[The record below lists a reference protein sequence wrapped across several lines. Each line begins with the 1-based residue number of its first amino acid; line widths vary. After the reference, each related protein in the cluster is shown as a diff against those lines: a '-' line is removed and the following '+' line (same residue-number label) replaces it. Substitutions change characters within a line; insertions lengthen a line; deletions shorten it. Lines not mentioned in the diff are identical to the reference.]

1 MLATV
6 AAESRVVAKLLAG
19 SRLSLA
25 DLEAAHLESELSGLP
40 LLEVL
45 TDQGKLMEEE
55 LAQVLADL
63 FKLRFLDLSRRSV
76 SEPWVLAVPENLCR
90 SKRFLP
96 IGEVEGRL
104 VVAVADP
111 ADRTIVNEVNAR
123 LKKPLQLVVGRPKQ
137 IDAALG
143 RIFARARAK
152 GAQSL
157 GVSTLTTSTQ
167 VTNISGMNMVEVVD
181 SVIDEAVDRRASD
194 IHVETEEDRVRI
206 RIRIDGRMIE
216 ARAYPQE
223 VAPALISR
231 VKVMANLDITE
242 RRRAQDGRFSHK
254 SFDQDI
260 DVRVATIPTVN
271 GERVTMRL
279 LGLDRGRLEFEQ
291 LGMDLEL
298 EQAVKRIITRPY
310 GIILITGPT
319 GSGKTTTLYTALQEI
334 HTVDKHIITIED
346 PVEYHI
352 PGINQVQVDHENR
365 VTFSGALRSIVR
377 HDPDVIMVGEIRDR
391 ETATLAI
398 DAALTGHLVFATLH
412 TNSAA
417 GAITRLLDMESE
429 PYLLSSAVIALMAQR
444 LVRRICERC
453 KQPYLASEPERAL
466 LDVPA
471 ERKEVELYRGRGCSR
486 CLRSGY
492 YDRVGI
498 YEFVP
503 FDKKLGELVM
513 QRAPTTKLHEYA
525 LAHGARSLRMDAMIK
540 VLNGLTTLEEALR
553 VTASDAD

>member
-1 MLATV
+1 MLAV
-6 AAESRVVAKLLAG
+6 VSAESRVVTKLLSG
-19 SRLSLA
+19 GRLALA
-25 DLEAAHLESELSGLP
+25 DLEASRLQSELCGLP

-45 TDQGKLMEEE
+45 VAEGKLLEEE

-63 FKLRFLDLSRRSV
+63 YKLRYLDLARRSV

-96 IGEVEGRL
+96 IGEVEGHL

-111 ADRTIVNEVNAR
+111 GDRTIVNELNAH
-123 LKKPLQLVVGRPKQ
+123 LKKPIQLVVGRPKQ
-137 IDAALG
+137 IDATLG
-143 RIFARARAK
+143 RIFTRARAK

-157 GVSTLTTSTQ
+157 GVSTLTTGPQ

-181 SVIDEAVDRRASD
+181 SIIDEAVDRRASD
-194 IHVETEEDRVRI
+194 IHLETEEDRVRV
-206 RIRIDGRMIE
+206 RIRIDGRMVE
-216 ARAYPQE
+216 TRAYPQE
-223 VAPALISR
+223 VSPALISR
-231 VKVMANLDITE
+231 VKIMAKLDITE
-242 RRRAQDGRFSHK
+242 RRRPQDGRFSHK

-260 DVRVATIPTVN
+260 DVRVATIPTVD

-298 EQAVKRIITRPY
+298 EQAVKRIITQPH

-352 PGINQVQVDHENR
+352 PGINQVQVDHENG

-391 ETATLAI
+391 ETASLAI

-412 TNSAA
+412 TNSAV
-417 GAITRLLDMESE
+417 GSITRLLDMGCE
-429 PYLLSSAVIALMAQR
+429 PFLLSSAVIALMAQR

-466 LDVPA
+466 LDVPP

-503 FDKKLGELVM
+503 FDKRFGEMVM
-513 QRAPTTKLHEYA
+513 RRAATSELHEYA
-525 LAHGARSLRMDAMIK
+525 LSHGARSLRMDAMVK

-553 VTASDAD
+553 VTAADTE

>member
-1 MLATV
+1 MLATL
-6 AAESRVVAKLLAG
+6 AAESRVVAKLLES

-25 DLEAAHLESELSGLP
+25 EVETAHLESELSGLP

-45 TDQGKLMEEE
+45 ADQGKLTEEE
-55 LAQVLADL
+55 LAQVFADL
-63 FKLRFLDLSRRSV
+63 FRMRYLDLSRRSV

-96 IGEVEGRL
+96 VGEVEGHL

-111 ADRTIVNEVNAR
+111 ADRTLVNELNAR
-123 LKKPLQLVVGRPKQ
+123 LKKPIQLVVSRPTQ
-137 IDAALG
+137 IDATLG
-143 RIFARARAK
+143 GVFARARAT
-152 GAQSL
+152 GAKSL
-157 GVSTLTTSTQ
+157 GVSTLTTSAP

-194 IHVETEEDRVRI
+194 IHIEIEEDRVRV
-206 RIRIDGRMIE
+206 RIRIDGRMLE

-223 VAPALISR
+223 AAPALISR

-291 LGMDLEL
+291 LGMDVEL
-298 EQAVKRIITRPY
+298 EQAVKRVISRPY

-334 HTVDKHIITIED
+334 HTVDKHIITVED

-391 ETATLAI
+391 ETASLAI

-417 GAITRLLDMESE
+417 GGLTRMLDMGCE
-429 PYLLSSAVIALMAQR
+429 PYLVSSAVIALMAQR

-453 KQPYLASEPERAL
+453 KQPYVASEPERAL
-466 LDVPA
+466 LDVPP

-503 FDKKLGELVM
+503 FDKGLGDLVM
-513 QRAPTTKLHEYA
+513 EQAPTVKLHEYA
-525 LAHGARSLRMDAMIK
+525 LSHGARSLRMDAMIK
-540 VLNGLTTLEEALR
+540 VLRGLTTLEEALR
-553 VTASDAD
+553 VTASDVE

>member
-1 MLATV
+1 MLATL
-6 AAESRVVAKLLAG
+6 AAESRIVAKLLETG
-19 SRLSLA
+19 RLSPSEA
-25 DLEAAHLESELSGLP
+25 EAAHLESELSGLP
-40 LLEVL
+40 VLEVL
-45 TDQGKLMEEE
+45 TAQGKLVDEE
-55 LAQVLADL
+55 LAQALAEL
-63 FKLRFLDLSRRSV
+63 YKLRYLDLSRRSV
-76 SEPWVLAVPENLCR
+76 SEPWVLAIPENLCR

-96 IGEVEGRL
+96 VGEVEGQL

-111 ADRTIVNEVNAR
+111 ADRTIVNELNAR
-123 LKKPLQLVVGRPKQ
+123 IKKPVQLVVGRSEL
-137 IDAALG
+137 IDTALG
-143 RIFARARAK
+143 RIFSRARAK
-152 GAQSL
+152 GAQTL
-157 GVSTLTTSTQ
+157 GASALTTGPQ

-194 IHVETEEDRVRI
+194 IHIETEEDRVRV

-216 ARAYPQE
+216 ARAYPHE
-223 VAPALISR
+223 VAPALVSR
-231 VKVMANLDITE
+231 VKIMAKLDITE
-242 RRRAQDGRFSHK
+242 RRRAQDGRFSHR
-254 SFDQDI
+254 SFDQNV

-279 LGLDRGRLEFEQ
+279 LGLDRGRLEFAQ
-291 LGMDLEL
+291 LGMDMEL
-298 EQAVKRIITRPY
+298 EQAVKRIIHRPY

-352 PGINQVQVDHENR
+352 PGINQVQVDHENG

-391 ETATLAI
+391 ETAALAI

-412 TNSAA
+412 TNSAT
-417 GAITRLLDMESE
+417 GAITRLLDMGCE
-429 PYLLSSAVIALMAQR
+429 PYLASSAIIALMAQR

-466 LDVPA
+466 LDVPP
-471 ERKEVELYRGRGCSR
+471 ERKEVEIYRGRGCSR

-503 FDKKLGELVM
+503 FDKGLAEFVL
-513 QRAPTTKLHEYA
+513 QQAPTSRLHEFA
-525 LAHGARSLRMDAMIK
+525 LAHGARSLRMDAMSK
-540 VLNGLTTLEEALR
+540 VVNGLTTLEEALR
-553 VTASDAD
+553 VTASDLE